1 MAQVPSFIIVN
12 DSGAAVRAQLNQ
24 VIAALQTISSGAQE
38 PGGTAP
44 GMLWLDTSTNPP
56 TLRYRDS
63 SDSVFEALL
72 DGGGY

>member
-24 VIAALQTISSGAQE
+24 VIEALQTLSSGAQE
-38 PGGTAP
+38 PADTAP
-44 GMLWLDTSTNPP
+44 GMLWLDTSTSPP

-63 SDSVFEALL
+63 SDSTFEAFL

>member
-24 VIAALQTISSGAQE
+24 VIAALQTLSSGAQE
-38 PGGTAP
+38 PADTAP
-44 GMLWLDTSTNPP
+44 GMLWLDTSTSPP

-63 SDSVFEALL
+63 SDSTFEALM